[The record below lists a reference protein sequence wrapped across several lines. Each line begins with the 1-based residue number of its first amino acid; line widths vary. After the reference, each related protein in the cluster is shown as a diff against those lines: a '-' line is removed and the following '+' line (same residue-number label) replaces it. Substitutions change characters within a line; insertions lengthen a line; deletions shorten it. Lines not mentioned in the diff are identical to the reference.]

1 MRKTLL
7 SGLACACVARG
18 KLPEFSQ
25 DAGGEKRYAVRGARY
40 LQRYLQRG
48 VSRAQHRSR
57 SSTQHAAPRAS
68 CSLLWQIARA
78 VGQVRTGQDRQSQR
92 PSRHHTHRQRQLH
105 SLLDIH
111 SLVEP
116 VSLSEGTI
124 CTLSR
129 LFTATVLSLS
139 RVRARR
145 RAAQPALRMPSSA
158 PSRHAR

>member
-1 MRKTLL
+1 MRASREASCPSSPRMQAVK
-7 SGLACACVARG
+7 SGTRCAVLAKVPPAW
-18 KLPEFSQ
+18 
-25 DAGGEKRYAVRGARY
+25 GE
-40 LQRYLQRG
+40 
-48 VSRAQHRSR
+48 SSTAQHRSR

-116 VSLSEGTI
+116 ISLSEGTI